1 LDVNV
6 VCNFYF
12 EWRIPKYSCVDGI
25 TIHYHLAIPTII
37 SFVGLLIIV
46 VCRRR
51 LFPRHPCFWTSVT
64 VFFALYLFVVGSAL
78 YNDIYY
84 QWDLSRYDLDKD
96 GIFGGNEITEDQK
109 AAMLRLTSDVGRN
122 FSFITG
128 FVFALTIAVAVYVFG
143 TLTSALLKR
152 ARS

>member
-1 LDVNV
+1 
-6 VCNFYF
+6 
-12 EWRIPKYSCVDGI
+12 
-25 TIHYHLAIPTII
+25 
-37 SFVGLLIIV
+37 
-46 VCRRR
+46 
-51 LFPRHPCFWTSVT
+51 VT